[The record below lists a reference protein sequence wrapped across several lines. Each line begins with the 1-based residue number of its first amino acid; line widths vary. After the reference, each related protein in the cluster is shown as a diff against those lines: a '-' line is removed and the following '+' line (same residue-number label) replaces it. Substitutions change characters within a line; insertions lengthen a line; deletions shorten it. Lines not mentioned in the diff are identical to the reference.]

1 VGIPG
6 KSASRTL
13 KHSPVLEQPG
23 EQDFARGPVNFRYH
37 FRQICLYAVR
47 RCAPYLRF
55 SRNKSAAF
63 SIIVSQQMKRF
74 LFPIV
79 GLWLLLYGS
88 FALVRPPL
96 LDDVDALH
104 AEAAREMLVTHDW
117 VTLHVNGIRYL
128 EKAPLLYWSIAASF
142 RIFGEHLWSAR
153 LPLALYALAL
163 FLTTFVLGQ
172 RLFASSQAG
181 FYAAISLL
189 TASGIFGFTRILLP
203 DVILCLW
210 LTLAMYF
217 FWKSLSEEHPSLM
230 TALGFDICCAL
241 GVLTKGLV
249 GALFPLAIILIYLFI
264 TRNLRH
270 LLRWHP
276 IIGTATFLVVAAPW
290 HILAALRNP
299 SIGHPTGA
307 MPSQGNVHGFL
318 WFYFMNEH
326 VRRYIDRRI
335 PHDYDSV
342 PLLLFWILLF
352 AFIAPWC
359 IFSAKALARLRW
371 APIFRRDDLEANQR
385 VLLLL
390 TIWAAVVM
398 LFFTFSA
405 RQEYYVLPAL
415 PPLALLAGYWL
426 AEDEIAPSS
435 AGKRTAWVLFAFGV
449 VAAIASAVFAIHFK
463 PLPIGTDVSSEL
475 REATRSHKLFF
486 GHFFDLTRRA
496 LGAFRVPLCI
506 TTAALLVGITANL
519 WFRIKAKARLANC
532 FLIGT
537 VTAFLIAAHLA
548 LNTLSPV
555 LSSQILADAIKPEM
569 DSDDVV
575 VVSGR
580 YERASS
586 LPFYLEREVKVL
598 NGRSS
603 GLWYGSFFPDAPQVF
618 IDNDT
623 LMQLWAGENRVFLW
637 TPLDQVPQLSGQAFV
652 IGQSGGK
659 EILSNKPSSHGAEF

>member
-1 VGIPG
+1 
-6 KSASRTL
+6 
-13 KHSPVLEQPG
+13 
-23 EQDFARGPVNFRYH
+23 
-37 FRQICLYAVR
+37 
-47 RCAPYLRF
+47 
-55 SRNKSAAF
+55 
-63 SIIVSQQMKRF
+63 MKRF
-74 LFPIV
+74 LFPIL
-79 GLWLLLYGS
+79 GMWLLLYGS

-96 LDDVDALH
+96 LDDADALH
-104 AEAAREMLVTHDW
+104 AEAAREILVTHDW
-117 VTLHVNGIRYL
+117 VTLHVNGVRFL
-128 EKAPLLYWSIAASF
+128 EEAPLLYWSTAASF

-163 FLTTFVLGQ
+163 FFVVFVLGR
-172 RLFASSQAG
+172 RLFASPQAG

-203 DVILCLW
+203 DVVLCLW
-210 LTLAMYF
+210 LSLAMYF
-217 FWKSLSEEHPSLM
+217 FWKSLSETSPSLA

-249 GALFPLAIILIYLFI
+249 GAIFPLAIILIYLFI

-276 IIGTATFLVVAAPW
+276 VIGPIAFLLVAAPW

-299 SIGHPTGA
+299 AIGNPVNTIPT
-307 MPSQGNVHGFL
+307 QGNVHGFL

-326 VRRYIDRRI
+326 VRRYLDVRI
-335 PHDYDSV
+335 PHDYNSV

-359 IFSAKALARLRW
+359 IFSVKALARLRW
-371 APIFRRDDLEANQR
+371 RQIFRRDDLDANQR

-390 TIWAAVVM
+390 TIWTVVVM
-398 LFFTFSA
+398 VFFSFSS
-405 RQEYYVLPAL
+405 RQEYYLLPAL
-415 PPLALLAGYWL
+415 PPMALLAGYWL
-426 AEDEIAPSS
+426 AEDETAPSP
-435 AGKRTAWVLFAFGV
+435 AGKRTAWVLFALGV

-475 REATRSHKLFF
+475 REATRSHRLFF

-506 TTAALLVGITANL
+506 TTAALLVGISANL
-519 WFRIKAKARLANC
+519 WLRLKGKVRLANC
-532 FLIGT
+532 FLLGT

-548 LNTLSPV
+548 LNTLSPA
-555 LSSQILADAIKPEM
+555 LSSEILADAIKPEM

-575 VVSGR
+575 IVNGR

-586 LPFYLEREVKVL
+586 LAFYLERQVKIL
-598 NGRSS
+598 NGRRS

-618 IDNDT
+618 IDNDG
-623 LMQLWAGENRVFLW
+623 LAQLWSGQNRVFLW
-637 TPLDQVPQLSGQAFV
+637 TPLDQVPQLPSESFI
-652 IGQSGGK
+652 IGRSGGK
-659 EILSNKPSSHGAEF
+659 EILSNKPGSHGAEF

>member
-1 VGIPG
+1 
-6 KSASRTL
+6 
-13 KHSPVLEQPG
+13 
-23 EQDFARGPVNFRYH
+23 
-37 FRQICLYAVR
+37 
-47 RCAPYLRF
+47 
-55 SRNKSAAF
+55 
-63 SIIVSQQMKRF
+63 MKRF
-74 LFPIV
+74 LFPILC
-79 GLWLLLYGS
+79 LWLLLYGS

-96 LDDVDALH
+96 LDDADALH
-104 AEAAREMLVTHDW
+104 AEAAREILVTHDW
-117 VTLHVNGIRYL
+117 VTLHVDGIRYL
-128 EKAPLLYWSIAASF
+128 EKAPLLYWSTAASF

-163 FLTTFVLGQ
+163 FFVVFVFGR
-172 RLFASSQAG
+172 RLFASPQAG

-210 LTLAMYF
+210 LTLAILF
-217 FWKSLSEEHPSLM
+217 FWNSLEESTPSL
-230 TALGFDICCAL
+230 ASAIGFAVCCAL
-241 GVLTKGLV
+241 GMLTKGLV
-249 GALFPLAIILIYLFI
+249 GVVFPLVIMLVYLFF

-270 LLRWHP
+270 ILRWHP
-276 IIGTATFLVVAAPW
+276 AVGSLVFLIITAPW

-299 SIGHPTGA
+299 TIGNPAGALPT
-307 MPSQGNVHGFL
+307 QGNVHGFL
-318 WFYFMNEH
+318 WFYFMNEQ
-326 VRRYIDRRI
+326 VRRYLDRRI

-359 IFSAKALARLRW
+359 IFAVKALARLRW
-371 APIFRRDDLEANQR
+371 TQVFRRGDLDPGQH

-398 LFFTFSA
+398 LFFSCSA
-405 RQEYYVLPAL
+405 RQEYYLLPAL

-435 AGKRTAWVLFAFGV
+435 AGKRTAWVLFAVGAL
-449 VAAIASAVFAIHFK
+449 AAIASTVFAIHFK
-463 PLPIGTDVSSEL
+463 PLPIGTDVSTEL
-475 REATRSHKLFF
+475 REATRSHRLFF
-486 GHFFDLTRRA
+486 GHFFDLTRHA

-506 TTAALLVGITANL
+506 TTAALLVGISANL
-519 WFRIKAKARLANC
+519 WFRLKAKARLANC

-537 VTAFLIAAHLA
+537 VVAFLIAAHLA

-555 LSSQILADAIKPEM
+555 LSSEILADAIKPEM

-575 VVSGR
+575 VINGR

-586 LPFYLEREVKVL
+586 LAFYLERQVKIL

-618 IDNDT
+618 INNDT
-623 LMQLWAGENRVFLW
+623 LTQLWSGQNRVFLW
-637 TPLDQVPQLSGQAFV
+637 TTLDQVPQLPGQVFV
-652 IGQSGGK
+652 MGRSGGK
-659 EILSNKPSSHGAEF
+659 EILSNQPSSHGAEF

>member
-1 VGIPG
+1 
-6 KSASRTL
+6 
-13 KHSPVLEQPG
+13 
-23 EQDFARGPVNFRYH
+23 
-37 FRQICLYAVR
+37 
-47 RCAPYLRF
+47 
-55 SRNKSAAF
+55 
-63 SIIVSQQMKRF
+63 MKRF
-74 LFPIV
+74 LFPIL

-96 LDDVDALH
+96 LDDADAFH

-117 VTLHVNGIRYL
+117 VTLHVNGIRDL

-142 RIFGEHLWSAR
+142 HLFGEHLWSAR

-163 FLTTFVLGQ
+163 FLAIFALGR
-172 RLFASSQAG
+172 RLFASPQAG
-181 FYAAISLL
+181 FYASIALL
-189 TASGIFGFTRILLP
+189 TASGVFGFTRILLP

-210 LTLAMYF
+210 LSLAMYF
-217 FWKSLSEEHPSLM
+217 FWKSLGEASPSLA

-241 GVLTKGLV
+241 GVLTKGLI

-276 IIGTATFLVVAAPW
+276 IIGTIVFFLVAAPW

-299 SIGHPTGA
+299 TIGNPAGPMPT
-307 MPSQGNVHGFL
+307 PGNVHGFA
-318 WFYFMNEH
+318 WYYFINEH
-326 VRRYIDRRI
+326 VLRYLDRRI

-342 PLLLFWILLF
+342 PLVLFWILLF
-352 AFIAPWC
+352 VFIAPWC
-359 IFSAKALARLRW
+359 IFAIKALAHLHW
-371 APIFRRDDLEANQR
+371 TQVFRRDTLDLELDPDQR

-398 LFFTFSA
+398 IFFSFSP

-426 AEDEIAPSS
+426 AKDEVAPSS
-435 AGKRTAWVLFAFGV
+435 AGKRTAWVLFV
-449 VAAIASAVFAIHFK
+449 VGALAAIAAAVSAIHFK

-475 REATRSHKLFF
+475 REATRSHRLFF
-486 GHFFDLTRRA
+486 GHFFDLTKRA
-496 LGAFRVPLCI
+496 LGAFRVPFCI
-506 TTAALLVGITANL
+506 TTAALLVGISANL
-519 WFRIKAKARLANC
+519 WFRLKAKARLANC

-537 VTAFLIAAHLA
+537 VIAFLIAAHLA

-555 LSSQILADAIKPEM
+555 LSSEILAEAIKPEM

-575 VVSGR
+575 IVNGR

-586 LPFYLEREVKVL
+586 LAFYLERQVKIL
-598 NGRSS
+598 NGRGSD
-603 GLWYGSFFPDAPQVF
+603 LWYGSFFSDAPQVF
-618 IDNDT
+618 IDNNA
-623 LMQLWAGENRVFLW
+623 LAQLWSGQNRVFLW
-637 TPLDQVPQLSGQAFV
+637 TPLDQVPQLPSESFV

-659 EILSNKPSSHGAEF
+659 EILSNKPGSHGAEF